1 LLKPILY
8 PFAYIFWHVGRGLY
22 HFIGV
27 EPHDPDVKHSE
38 DDIRKM
44 VSDSEKGGGI
54 DPVESRLIDNVFDF
68 ADRVAREV
76 MVPRQDMI
84 CLFVDDPLEKNLKV
98 VHDSGHT
105 RYPLC
110 EEDRDHILGMIHI
123 RELMNFDTRDPHA
136 DLRSIMREIDVV
148 PESMSIVKIL
158 QLMQHKHVQM
168 AAVADE
174 YGGTAGLVTM
184 EDLLEEIVG
193 DIQDEHDSEMPE
205 INKMPDGSYIFDG
218 LVLLDEVSETMGIQF
233 DDPEED
239 TIGGYVFGLIGR
251 QPEVGDSV
259 DERGYRFEVLD
270 CSGFR
275 VLKVRVI
282 PLKKDK
288 GAAEGDER

>member
-1 LLKPILY
+1 MGIQPY
-8 PFAYIFWHVGRGLY
+8 
-22 HFIGV
+22 
-27 EPHDPDVKHSE
+27 DPDMSRSE
-38 DDIRKM
+38 DDIRRM
-44 VSDSEKGGGI
+44 VSDSEKGGEI

-84 CLFVDDPLEKNLKV
+84 CLFVEDSLEENLKV

-123 RELMNFDTRDPHA
+123 RELMNLDQHDPHA
-136 DLRSIMREIDVV
+136 DLKSIMREIDVV

-168 AAVADE
+168 VAVADE

-193 DIQDEHDSEMPE
+193 DI
-205 INKMPDGSYIFDG
+205 KMSTIRKCRKSTRCPMGPMCLTAWSF
-218 LVLLDEVSETMGIQF
+218 LDEVSETMGIQF

-251 QPEVGDSV
+251 QPLWEIPSMSGAIVLKCSIHPDSV
-259 DERGYRFEVLD
+259 SFGSVSSL
-270 CSGFR
+270 
-275 VLKVRVI
+275 
-282 PLKKDK
+282 
-288 GAAEGDER
+288 